1 MIKQVTIVP
10 AILANSK
17 QDFKVQ
23 VERINTFTRRV
34 QIDIV
39 DGLFAPNKT
48 LDVTNIWWPKGW
60 ETDLHMMV
68 TRPSEHLETIFKLN
82 PSLCIF
88 HAEAQEDLLPIFEAL
103 KQHDIKAGVA
113 LLPGTFPG
121 AVQKYIEVAD
131 HVMVFAGQIGVQ
143 GSRADLLQT
152 EKVSLIRAIKTDVE
166 IGWDGGANMTN
177 VRTLAHSDVDVINV
191 GSAISQAPDPA
202 AMFKALVEEI
212 DKTGVVL

>member
-68 TRPSEHLETIFKLN
+68 ARPSEHLETIFKLN

-121 AVQKYIEVAD
+121 AVQRYIEAAD

>member
-68 TRPSEHLETIFKLN
+68 ARPSEHLETIFKLN

-103 KQHDIKAGVA
+103 KQYDIKAGVA

-121 AVQKYIEVAD
+121 AVQRYIEAAD

>member
-68 TRPSEHLETIFKLN
+68 ARPSEHLETIFKLN

-103 KQHDIKAGVA
+103 KQHDIKTGVA

-121 AVQKYIEVAD
+121 AVQRYIEAAD
-131 HVMVFAGQIGVQ
+131 HVMIFAGQIGVQ

>member
-68 TRPSEHLETIFKLN
+68 ARPSEHLETIFKLN

-121 AVQKYIEVAD
+121 AVQRYIEAAD

-152 EKVSLIRAIKTDVE
+152 EKVALIRAIKTDVE